1 MTIEEIAMNCL
12 KRYRLWICVV
22 LLLLNFNFQGVGQ
35 GEQAE
40 TLVGHWTFEKGVELE
55 DLTGN
60 FADITLMGAEIENGQ
75 LNVDLNKW
83 AIASGYDGPD
93 IEDKTLV
100 SWAIMDDLD
109 VQKGSIL
116 TIDRLSDQTFDGI
129 VFGERQNRRW
139 MAGSGWFHRTKDPE
153 PGFEEKKTGE
163 LVMVAI
169 SYENDND
176 TARVRLYRNG
186 DEIGDY
192 TFGQFVTFANNDAEA
207 IWGKRHGGLGGGPG
221 DLDAHIED
229 SRIYATVLSQA
240 EIKKLLPDTLEVEA
254 HGKLATT
261 WAGIRLGRHYSWR

>member
-1 MTIEEIAMNCL
+1 MNHL
-12 KRYRLWICVV
+12 KYYRILICAV
-22 LLLLNFNFQGVGQ
+22 LLLLNFIMSGFGQ
-35 GEQAE
+35 GEKADS
-40 TLVGHWTFEKGVELE
+40 LVGHWTFEKGVELE

-60 FADITLMGAEIENGQ
+60 FADITLMGAEINDGQ
-75 LNVDLNKW
+75 MNIDLGKW

-93 IEDKTLV
+93 IEEKTLV
-100 SWAIMDDLD
+100 SWASMDDLD

-116 TIDRLSDQTFDGI
+116 TIDRLSDPTFDGI

-153 PGFEEKKTGE
+153 PGFEEKQTGK
-163 LVMVAI
+163 LVMIAI
-169 SYENDND
+169 SYENDNG

-221 DLDAHIED
+221 DLDVHIED
-229 SRIYATVLSQA
+229 SRIYADVLSQA
-240 EIKKLLPDTLEVEA
+240 EIKKLIPDSLEVDA
-254 HGKLATT
+254 HGKIATT
-261 WAGIRLGRHYSWR
+261 WARIKVR